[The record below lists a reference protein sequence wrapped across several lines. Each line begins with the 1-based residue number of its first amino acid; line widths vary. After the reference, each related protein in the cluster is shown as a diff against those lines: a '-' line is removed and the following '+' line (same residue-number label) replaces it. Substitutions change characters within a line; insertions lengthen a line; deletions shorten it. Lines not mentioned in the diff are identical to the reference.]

1 MEFKHKSVL
10 LFETIDNLNIKPD
23 GIYVDGTLGGGGHSF
38 QILKRLGDGGRLIG
52 IDQDEDALKA
62 AGERLAIF
70 EDKVTTVR
78 SNYCHMKQVLHDLGI
93 QKVSGIVL
101 DLGVSSYQL
110 DEPERGFTY
119 SEDVPL
125 DMRMDRRNPK
135 TAKNIVNEY
144 SEMELF
150 RIIRD
155 YGEDKFA
162 KNIAKHIVAAR
173 EKKEIETTGELI
185 EIIKAAIPAKVRA
198 TGGHPAKKTFQAIRI
213 ELNAELEVLQNSLDE
228 MIDLL
233 EDGGRI
239 CIITFHSLEDRIVK
253 TIYKTNENPC
263 ICPSHFPVCVCGR
276 KPKGKVITRKPIVPS
291 DEELEENSRSKS
303 SKLRV
308 FERIIED

>member
-1 MEFKHKSVL
+1 M
-10 LFETIDNLNIKPD
+10 I
-23 GIYVDGTLGGGGHSF
+23 
-38 QILKRLGDGGRLIG
+38 
-52 IDQDEDALKA
+52 
-62 AGERLAIF
+62 
-70 EDKVTTVR
+70 
-78 SNYCHMKQVLHDLGI
+78 
-93 QKVSGIVL
+93 
-101 DLGVSSYQL
+101 
-110 DEPERGFTY
+110 
-119 SEDVPL
+119 
-125 DMRMDRRNPK
+125 
-135 TAKNIVNEY
+135 
-144 SEMELF
+144 
-150 RIIRD
+150 
-155 YGEDKFA
+155 
-162 KNIAKHIVAAR
+162 R

-213 ELNAELEVLQNSLDE
+213 ELNQELEVLQNSLDE

-263 ICPSHFPVCVCGR
+263 ICPSHFPVCVCGK

-308 FERIIED
+308 FERIRED

>member
-10 LFETIDNLNIKPD
+10 LFETIDNLNIRPD

-38 QILKRLGDGGRLIG
+38 QILKQLGDGGRLIG

-70 EDKVTTVR
+70 GDKVTTVR
-78 SNYCHMKQVLHDLGI
+78 SNYCHMKQVLAELGI
-93 QKVSGIVL
+93 EKVSGIVL

-119 SEDVPL
+119 REDVPL
-125 DMRMDRRNPK
+125 DMRMDRRQPK

-155 YGEDKFA
+155 FGEDKFA

-213 ELNAELEVLQNSLDE
+213 ELNAELEVLQNSLDD

-263 ICPSHFPVCVCGR
+263 TCPSHFPVCVCGK

-308 FERIIED
+308 FERRR